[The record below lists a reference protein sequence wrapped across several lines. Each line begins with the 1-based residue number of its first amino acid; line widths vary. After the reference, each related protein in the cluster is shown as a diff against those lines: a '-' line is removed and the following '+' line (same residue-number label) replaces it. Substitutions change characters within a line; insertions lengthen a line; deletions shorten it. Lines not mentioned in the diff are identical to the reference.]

1 MSGILD
7 MKWQPVQPARLLA
20 ACADGSLHVLMV
32 QPDDKAIHV
41 TRQQAVKASDTMALS
56 LDINDLGRQV
66 ISSSSD
72 GSLSVL
78 QASESAMSVTAQW
91 HGHDLEAWNVAFD
104 RWQDKVVYSGADDC
118 MLKGWDLRQP
128 GSAPTFVN
136 RKSHTAGVCCI
147 ASSPRQ
153 EHCLLTGSYDEH
165 IRMWDSRKLEA
176 PLAEVSTGGGVWR
189 LKWHPSDPV
198 QVLAACM
205 HNGFV
210 VVQADASTGNIRV
223 VEEYPHQKSLGYGAD
238 WCSLPTGP
246 FSIAA
251 TCSFYD
257 RLLHLWSPQTLCSDL
272 TQSSS

>member
-1 MSGILD
+1 MAMACLHHSRVTVHQETTLAVNADSTEFCPLKSLQHVLAVGTYQLDEKTQTRSGNLYMYCLEQASVNCSAPNAGCDVIPEWQMQCVQTFPMSGILD

-104 RWQDKVVYSGADDC
+104 RWQ
-118 MLKGWDLRQP
+118 
-128 GSAPTFVN
+128 APM
-136 RKSHTAGVCCI
+136 TAC
-147 ASSPRQ
+147 
-153 EHCLLTGSYDEH
+153 
-165 IRMWDSRKLEA
+165 
-176 PLAEVSTGGGVWR
+176 
-189 LKWHPSDPV
+189 
-198 QVLAACM
+198 
-205 HNGFV
+205 
-210 VVQADASTGNIRV
+210 
-223 VEEYPHQKSLGYGAD
+223 
-238 WCSLPTGP
+238 
-246 FSIAA
+246 
-251 TCSFYD
+251 
-257 RLLHLWSPQTLCSDL
+257 
-272 TQSSS
+272 